1 MIDMGVEPFLV
12 STTVEGIMA
21 QRLVRKLC
29 PHCKEAYLP
38 EPEEVPPDFPI
49 EKVRDEKIEI
59 FRPVGCRNCRQTGYA
74 GRAALYELLIP
85 NDEIRRLAGQKA
97 PSNEIKKIAR
107 AAGMDTLRDNGWKK
121 VLWGRTS
128 IDEVIRTAK
137 MD

>member
-1 MIDMGVEPFLV
+1 ME
-12 STTVEGIMA
+12 
-21 QRLVRKLC
+21 RLLDS
-29 PHCKEAYLP
+29 KE
-38 EPEEVPPDFPI
+38 
-49 EKVRDEKIEI
+49 KI
-59 FRPVGCRNCRQTGYA
+59 FRPVGCRQCRQTGYA

-121 VLWGRTS
+121 VLNGFTS
-128 IDEVIRTAK
+128 IDEVVRTAK